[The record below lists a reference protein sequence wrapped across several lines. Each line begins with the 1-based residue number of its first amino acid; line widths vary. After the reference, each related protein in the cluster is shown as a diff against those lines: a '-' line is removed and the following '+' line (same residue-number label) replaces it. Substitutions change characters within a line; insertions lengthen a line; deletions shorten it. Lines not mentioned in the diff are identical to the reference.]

1 MIDTGWYPIYFY
13 DIKMKTPMK
22 HLLLLFAALLVM
34 WGCSDDNETGG
45 SVPAITTAEVTSVN
59 STEATTGGDIT
70 TSGTLT
76 ARGVVWSTSENPT
89 IELTTK
95 TNDGTGTG
103 IFKSFI
109 TGLQA
114 NTTYHVRAYATTS
127 TGTAYG
133 NDVVFKTG
141 TPKLY
146 ICGTEYSPTI
156 GQQQCKVWI
165 EGAASFWGGDKE
177 SIGQGL
183 FVSGTDLYVTGSTKN
198 TTFRA
203 TYWKNGTPT
212 HLTDDIREAIG
223 RAIFVQGNDVYVTG
237 YEKNTESVKVA
248 KYWKNGEAFNLTD
261 GTKDAEGMSIAVLGD
276 DVYVS
281 GFETATA
288 GPHIWKNGVRMNIE
302 NITGPIVNAL
312 CISGGDLYA
321 TGTKTAGNSDIW
333 YWKNE
338 TGVQLPEALATRAI
352 TVSGSSVYVA
362 GQNTSFQAVYWKNES
377 IVVLDESETPGGS
390 EAKSIFVSGENVYVV
405 GKIGQ
410 DIVYWKNGV
419 LVKLSANPDFRNNGM
434 GIAFK

>member
-1 MIDTGWYPIYFY
+1 
-13 DIKMKTPMK
+13 MKQ
-22 HLLLLFAALLVM
+22 LLLVFTALLLM
-34 WGCSDDNETGG
+34 WGCGDDNETGG
-45 SVPAITTAEVTSVN
+45 SVPTITTAEVTGIN
-59 STEATTGGDIT
+59 STEATTGGDII
-70 TSGTLT
+70 TSGTIT

-103 IFKSFI
+103 IFNSFI
-109 TGLQA
+109 TDLQA

-133 NDVVFKTG
+133 NDVVFTTG

-146 ICGTEYSPTI
+146 ICGTEYSPTV

-165 EGAASFWGGDKE
+165 DGADFFWGGNQE

-183 FVSGTDLYVTGSTKN
+183 FVSGTDLYVAGSTKN

-212 HLTDDIREAIG
+212 YLTDDTREAI
-223 RAIFVQGNDVYVTG
+223 AHAVFVRGNDVYVTG
-237 YEKNTESVKVA
+237 YEKNAASVKVA
-248 KYWKNGEAFNLTD
+248 KYWKNGEAFSITD
-261 GTKDAEGMSIAVLGD
+261 GTKDAEGMSIVVLGD

-281 GFETATA
+281 GYETATS
-288 GPHIWKNGVRMNIE
+288 GTKIWKNGARISIE

-312 CISGGDLYA
+312 CASGNDLYA

-338 TGVQLPEALATRAI
+338 TGVQLTEALATRAI
-352 TVSGSSVYVA
+352 TVSGSTVYVA

-390 EAKSIFVSGENVYVV
+390 EAKSIFVSGENVYAV
-405 GKIGQ
+405 GKKGL
-410 DIVYWKNGV
+410 DIVYWKNSV
-419 LVKLSANPDFRNNGM
+419 LVKISANADSRNNGM